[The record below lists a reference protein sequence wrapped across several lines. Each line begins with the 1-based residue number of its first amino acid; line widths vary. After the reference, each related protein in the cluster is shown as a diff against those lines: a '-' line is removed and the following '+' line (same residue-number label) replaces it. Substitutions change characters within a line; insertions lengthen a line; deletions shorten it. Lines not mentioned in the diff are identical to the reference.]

1 MTNIQAENV
10 EIRIDDGVWRLYP
23 FGEHILSPTVIFE
36 VRRGG
41 GRLEYSPEFAEQ
53 HRLPGTVLSMT
64 YVQAAVLGFEEKSG
78 RWRLGLHLTQRDSDK
93 AHWVELV
100 CWPPADNALYASIA
114 QQAAR
119 DLAEYLGCP
128 LRIFGAKKPI
138 SSQAASA
145 ARSGVTGPLVPHRR
159 EDIGPQRVKLFAQSV
174 RLPIQYPGMWL
185 GPGRSGVT
193 LRLAKDMTVTKR
205 GGIAPSFNQC
215 VVDPEQGVIR
225 LLPPTGLLGAFFGG
239 QQARELRTADVR
251 NVEVRHT
258 LTHDYVRQQEEKDVV
273 TEVTYTLYS
282 WEVYLT
288 LPDESL
294 LLAQTTHRTS
304 SELSRKRSTVG
315 DKFSVDTKAGIEY
328 LRQHQADQEAYEAAE
343 TFART
348 VAIVIASMLD
358 VAVVKTQIEN
368 EVA

>member
-1 MTNIQAENV
+1 MTNIQAEDV
-10 EIRIDDGVWRLYP
+10 EIRIEEGVWRLYP
-23 FGEHILSPTVIFE
+23 FGEHILTPGVDFE
-36 VRRGG
+36 VRRGS
-41 GRLEYSPEFAEQ
+41 GRLEYSPEFAET

-64 YVQAAVLGFEEKSG
+64 FVQAVVLGYEEKSG
-78 RWRLGLHLTQRDSDK
+78 RWLLGLHLAQRDAEKS
-93 AHWVELV
+93 HWVELV
-100 CWPPADNALYASIA
+100 RWPPADNVEFAAIA

-119 DLAEYLGCP
+119 ELAEYLGCP
-128 LRIFGAKKPI
+128 LRIFGAKKPV
-138 SSQAASA
+138 SAHAASA

-159 EDIGPQRVKLFAQSV
+159 EDIGPQRVKLYAQSV
-174 RLPIQYPGMWL
+174 KLPIQYPGMWL

-193 LRLAKDMTVTKR
+193 LRLAKDMTLAKR

-215 VVDPEQGVIR
+215 VIDPEQGIIR

-239 QQARELRTADVR
+239 QQARELRVADVR

-258 LTHDYVRQQEEKDVV
+258 LTHDYVTQQEARDVV

-304 SELSRKRSTVG
+304 SELSRKRATVG

-328 LRQHQADQEAYEAAE
+328 LRQHQADQEAYETAE

-348 VAIVIASMLD
+348 VAIVMASVLD
-358 VAVVKTQIEN
+358 VAVVKTQVEN
-368 EVA
+368 ETV